1 MIESQDI
8 VLRIKAGDKQAFEE
22 VFRRC
27 YAEMCGYAGRYIED
41 RDEAEEIVQDVFFN
55 YWNKKEL
62 LDITGSLEGYLFRSV
77 RNACFNHLKHMQV
90 RTRFAQQ
97 VVVTKEEGDYS
108 NGIEVLELQERIE
121 ESLDQLPPERKKIFR
136 LSREEGLKY
145 KEIADRLGLSIK
157 TVEAQMGKA
166 LKFLRENLAEYLPV
180 LLLIFL
186 LQLAFELVNY
196 F

>member
-1 MIESQDI
+1 MTVSQTI
-8 VLRIKAGDKQAFEE
+8 ALRIKAGDKLAFEE

-27 YAEMCGYAGRYIED
+27 YAEMCGYAGHYIED
-41 RDEAEEIVQDVFFN
+41 VDEAEEIVQDVFFN
-55 YWNKKEL
+55 YWNKREI
-62 LDITGSLEGYLFRSV
+62 LDITGSVEGYLFRSV
-77 RNACFNHLKHMQV
+77 RNACLNYLKHIQV
-90 RTRFAQQ
+90 RTKFVQQ
-97 VVVTKEEGDYS
+97 VSVNKEVGNHS
-108 NGIEVLELQERIE
+108 NSIEVLELQERIE
-121 ESLDQLPPERKKIFR
+121 ESVDQLPPERRKIFR

-145 KEIADRLGLSIK
+145 KEIADQLGLSVK

-186 LQLAFELVNY
+186 LQLVFELVNY